1 MHDMSSFDKNKALF
15 LRRKHK
21 LYKSLAQPPP
31 TTTTETDAARIDTAR
46 LYSAVLNKEN
56 QASQLDYFIKHELK
70 ADLTPCMPVLL
81 GMLWRMLNI
90 RCGRIISFVQHEIC
104 RLSTG
109 FAGSTQGLTGA

>member
-1 MHDMSSFDKNKALF
+1 MSSFDKNKALF

-31 TTTTETDAARIDTAR
+31 TTTTDSEAARIHTEK
-46 LYSAVLNKEN
+46 LYSAVINKEN

-70 ADLTPCMPVLL
+70 VDLSTYMPALL
-81 GMLWRMLNI
+81 EMLWGMLNI
-90 RCGRIISFVQHEIC
+90 RCGRIVSFVLNQIC

-109 FAGSTQGLTGA
+109 FAGSTRGLTGV